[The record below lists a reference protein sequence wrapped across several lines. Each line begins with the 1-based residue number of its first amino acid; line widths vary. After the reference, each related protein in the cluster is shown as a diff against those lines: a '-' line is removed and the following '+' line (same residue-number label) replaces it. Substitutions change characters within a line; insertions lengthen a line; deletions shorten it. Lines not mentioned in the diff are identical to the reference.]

1 MIKPVIIDTGF
12 ANIVSI
18 RKAIEFI
25 GYQPIVTSN
34 PLEISRGRNL
44 ILPGVGAFDNVMKHL
59 KKHRIDKGIYEA
71 LLSDDTKILGICLG
85 LQLLAESSEEG
96 EFEPGLGLISG
107 ASKKISTYGDIK
119 IPHVGFN
126 SIIQT
131 KDSRLLNGIPEN
143 FNFYFLHS
151 FALSPEQTSCTVASV
166 DYGQRY
172 TSVIEQGSRIFGTQF
187 HPEKSQK
194 TGLKILSNFLGA

>member
-1 MIKPVIIDTGF
+1 MTHPVIIDTGF

-18 RKAIEFI
+18 KKAIEFI

-34 PLEISRGRNL
+34 PLEISRGKYL

-59 KKHRIDKGIYEA
+59 KEKRIDKGIHEA
-71 LLSDDTKILGICLG
+71 LIRDGTRILGICLG

-96 EFEPGLGLISG
+96 TFEPGLGLISG
-107 ASKKISTYGDIK
+107 ECKKILSYGGIK

-126 SIIQT
+126 SIVR
-131 KDSRLLNGIPEN
+131 SRNSQLLRGIPED

-151 FALSPEQTSCTVASV
+151 FALSPENTSCTVASV
-166 DYGQRY
+166 DYGQMY
-172 TSVIEQGSRIFGTQF
+172 TAVIEKDSRIFGTQF

-194 TGLKILSNFLGA
+194 TGLKILANFLGT